1 MARMGRAPALGLA
14 AILLLALALPA
25 AADVPSPVGEWT
37 TEGGKARV
45 RIAACPE
52 DAQRLCGVIEWSYRP
67 PGAAA
72 GPLLDINNQDPELRS
87 RPIVGLPLLQGFAP
101 TGPDSWGD
109 GTIYDPEGGKTYTSK
124 MRLDGGDRLEVSGC
138 ILFFC
143 RGQTWTRYAAAQAGQ

>member
-1 MARMGRAPALGLA
+1 MSRTRRVPALGFA
-14 AILLLALALPA
+14 ATLLLALALAA

-52 DAQRLCGVIEWSYRP
+52 YPQRLCGVIEWSYRP
-67 PGAAA
+67 PGAKS
-72 GPLLDINNQDPELRS
+72 GPLLDINNQDPEQRS
-87 RPIVGLPLLQGFAP
+87 RPIVGLPLLQDFAS

-109 GTIYDPEGGKTYTSK
+109 GTIYDPEGGKTYESK
-124 MRLDGGDRLEVSGC
+124 MRLDGADRLEVSGC

-143 RGQTWTRYAAAQAGQ
+143 RGQTWTRYAAAAANP

>member
-1 MARMGRAPALGLA
+1 MSRTRRAPALALA
-14 AILLLALALPA
+14 AIFLVALALPA

-52 DAQRLCGVIEWSYRP
+52 YPQRLCGVIEWSYRP

-72 GPLLDINNQDPELRS
+72 GPLRDINNQDSALRS
-87 RPIVGLPLLQGFAP
+87 RPIVGLPLLQDFAS

-109 GTIYDPEGGKTYTSK
+109 GTIYDPEGGKTYKSK
-124 MRLDGGDRLEVSGC
+124 MRLDGGGNLEVSGC
-138 ILFFC
+138 VLIFC
-143 RGQTWTRYAAAQAGQ
+143 RGQTWTRYGAAQANK